1 MKKLTR
7 IIFASCIPS
16 WLFAIPEKP
25 NFQDDV
31 MPIFE
36 QSCNSCHNPDKAK
49 GGLDLTSVNA
59 ILAGGS
65 SGEVALSEE
74 PEQSLLYLLPARLQE
89 PFMPPRGD
97 KIESSQL
104 LILKNWIAQG
114 MLPTASGKPMKK
126 KKISVNLALG
136 SFSIG
141 KPKGP
146 PPMPKSLS
154 LEPHLVTARP
164 FAPSAMATASW
175 SPLVALAG
183 QKQVLLFNSDNLRLS
198 GVLPFEEGFIES
210 LNFSRNG
217 KLLIASGGRGGKSGL
232 VVGWEVET
240 GKRVMSVG
248 EEQDSILTA
257 DISADQT
264 LVAIGATNKLVKVF
278 DLASNEVLYKIKKHS
293 EWVTQVSFSPD
304 GILLAT
310 GDRNGGIHIWEAKT
324 GNPFYSLSGHQGEIS
339 DLSWRADGNILLS
352 ASEDGTLRT
361 WEMINGKQVK
371 SWTAHPDGVLSAQID
386 LKSNIVSSGRDKTA
400 KLWDGN
406 GKAIR
411 TISGFKDIV
420 IESRLSH
427 DGSKIIA
434 ADWLGN
440 VGVWSAKE
448 GKSLGSLN
456 PNPPTIS
463 DRIEKEQNDLQNAK
477 VSLQKAKK
485 VALPFLDATNRFAH
499 LVSEEKKKLEGS
511 EIELLDTE
519 KKYASF
525 QAKYNTTKSET
536 EKLLKSI
543 GPVQV
548 ADKENEKQIVKLN
561 TDSSNQVKK
570 VAEFTKQKKE
580 ISNSI
585 SLLKDRYQVAIEQEK
600 ESNSSTTSIQI
611 KDELD
616 QKNLALKTIEKKLLE
631 SIALGKSI
639 KIKIAGHQKI
649 KLESASQ
656 LKQLQAQLKESQT
669 VQDKALASLK
679 SFETLISKHKDLMIL
694 SKKLVEKYTLQW
706 TDAKKSLTEPLKSRK
721 HAEEKVAL
729 HTKKL
734 KRWQAEL
741 INTKRH
747 HELLALQEMQTD
759 LEFLTEELEEAKN
772 IFSTA
777 QTELDE
783 ASGQLHDLPNQIS
796 LAREEH
802 QAMQNELQSKILDLE
817 KLNQKLAKQK
827 DLITKTELLSKE
839 INDHTSTVQENAA
852 LLDANKNFDQ
862 ALELLE
868 KELLQISAELN
879 KQNERITF
887 ASNQCKLAEEHLS
900 QSLSLR
906 NKIPGIIKDKK
917 ILFDDSENALVNKES
932 EMKRF
937 ESLINSKRQTTDQLY
952 QDYLNALPE
961 K

>member
-7 IIFASCIPS
+7 IIFASCIPA
-16 WLFAIPEKP
+16 WLFASPEKP
-25 NFQDDV
+25 NFQDDI

-49 GGLDLTSVNA
+49 GGLDLTSINA

-89 PFMPPRGD
+89 PFMPPRGE

-114 MLPTASGKPMKK
+114 MLPTASGKPIKK
-126 KKISVNLALG
+126 KKTSVNLALD
-136 SFSIG
+136 SFTIG
-141 KPKGP
+141 KPEGP
-146 PPMPKSLS
+146 PPMPKFLN
-154 LEPHLVTARP
+154 LEPYLVTARP

-175 SPLVALAG
+175 SPLIALAG

-198 GVLPFEEGFIES
+198 GILPFEEGFIES

-240 GKRVMSVG
+240 GKRVISVG

-278 DLASNEVLYKIKKHS
+278 DLATNEVLYKIKKHS

-310 GDRNGGIHIWEAKT
+310 GDRNGGIHIWEART
-324 GNPFYSLSGHQGEIS
+324 GNPFYTLSGHQGEIS

-371 SWTAHPDGVLSAQID
+371 SWTAHADGVLSAQID
-386 LKSNIVSSGRDKTA
+386 LNSNIVSSGRDKTA

-406 GKAIR
+406 GKAIT

-427 DGSKIIA
+427 DGSKVIA

-440 VGVWSAKE
+440 VSVWTAKE

-463 DRIEKEQNDLQNAK
+463 DRIKKEENDLQSADL
-477 VSLQKAKK
+477 SLQKAKK
-485 VALPFLDATNRFAH
+485 NALPFLDVTNRFAQ
-499 LVSEEKKKLEGS
+499 LVSKEKKKLEGL
-511 EIELLDTE
+511 EIELLDAE
-519 KKYASF
+519 KKYDSY
-525 QAKYNTTKSET
+525 QAKYSTTKLET
-536 EKLLKSI
+536 GKLLQSTY
-543 GPVQV
+543 PVQV
-548 ADKENEKQIVKLN
+548 AIRENDKQIVTLN
-561 TDSSNQVKK
+561 SDASNQEKK
-570 VAEFTKQKKE
+570 VAKLTHQQKE
-580 ISNSI
+580 MSNSI
-585 SLLKDRYQVAIEQEK
+585 SLLRGRYEVAVEREK
-600 ESNSSTTSIQI
+600 EANSSTASVQI
-611 KDELD
+611 KSELD
-616 QKNLALKTIEKKLLE
+616 HKIMALKPIEKKLLE
-631 SIALGKSI
+631 SIDTGESI
-639 KIKIAGHQKI
+639 KAKVASLQK
-649 KLESASQ
+649 KKMESTTQ
-656 LKQLQAQLKESQT
+656 LKQLQAQLKEAQT
-669 VQDKALASLK
+669 GQDKALATLK
-679 SFETLISKHKDLMIL
+679 SFETLISKHKESIIQ
-694 SKKLVEKYTLQW
+694 SKKLVEKYSLQW
-706 TDAKKSLTEPLKSRK
+706 TEAKKNLTEPLQSRK
-721 HAEEKVAL
+721 QAEERVSL
-729 HTKKL
+729 HTKQL
-734 KRWQAEL
+734 QRWQAEL
-741 INTKRH
+741 INTKRYL
-747 HELLALQEMQTD
+747 ELLALQEMQTD

-772 IFSTA
+772 IFSSA

-783 ASGQLHDLPNQIS
+783 ASGKLHDLPNQIS
-796 LAREEH
+796 MAREEL
-802 QAMQNELQSKILDLE
+802 QAKQNELQSKKLDLE

-827 DLITKTELLSKE
+827 ALVTKTELLSKE
-839 INDHTSTVQENAA
+839 MNDRTGTDQEKAT

-862 ALELLE
+862 TLELL
-868 KELLQISAELN
+868 KKDLHQISAELN
-879 KQNERITF
+879 KQNESITF

-906 NKIPGIIKDKK
+906 NKIPAIIKDKK
-917 ILFDDSENALVNKES
+917 ILFDDSETARVNKES
-932 EMKRF
+932 EVKKL
-937 ESLINSKRQTTDQLY
+937 ESLINNKRQITDQLY
-952 QDYLNALPE
+952 QDYLSALPE

>member
-1 MKKLTR
+1 MKKLTG
-7 IIFASCIPS
+7 IIFASSLPA
-16 WLFAIPEKP
+16 WLIASPEKP

-65 SGEVALSEE
+65 SGVVALSEE

-104 LILKNWIAQG
+104 LILKNWISQG
-114 MLPTASGKPMKK
+114 MLPTASGKPIKK
-126 KKISVNLALG
+126 KKTSVNLALG
-136 SFSIG
+136 SFSMG
-141 KPKGP
+141 KPEGP
-146 PPMPKSLS
+146 PPMPKSLN
-154 LEPHLVTARP
+154 LEPYLVTERP
-164 FAPSAMATASW
+164 FAPSAMATANW
-175 SPLVALAG
+175 SPLIALAG
-183 QKQVLLFNSDNLRLS
+183 QKQVLLFNSDNLQLS
-198 GVLPFEEGFIES
+198 GVLPFEEGFVES

-240 GKRVMSVG
+240 GKRVMTVG

-324 GNPFYSLSGHQGEIS
+324 GNPFYTLSGHQGEIS

-371 SWTAHPDGVLSAQID
+371 SWTAHADGVLSAQID

-406 GKAIR
+406 GKAVR

-427 DGSKIIA
+427 DGSKVIA

-440 VGVWSAKE
+440 VSVWSSKE

-463 DRIEKEQNDLQNAK
+463 DRIKKEENNLQNAN
-477 VSLQKAKK
+477 VSLLKAKK
-485 VALPFLDATNRFAH
+485 NALPFLDATNRFAR
-499 LVSEEKKKLEGS
+499 LISEEKKKLES
-511 EIELLDTE
+511 MEIKLLDAE
-519 KKYASF
+519 KKYASS
-525 QAKYNTTKSET
+525 QGKYNINKLET
-536 EKLLKSI
+536 ERLSKSI
-543 GPVQV
+543 LSAQV
-548 ADKENEKQIVKLN
+548 ANKENDKLIVQLSAGASNEEKKI
-561 TDSSNQVKK
+561 
-570 VAEFTKQKKE
+570 AEIIQKQE
-580 ISNSI
+580 DIFHSI
-585 SLLKDRYQVAIEQEK
+585 SLLKNRYQTAIEQEK

-611 KDELD
+611 KGELD
-616 QKNLALKTIEKKLLE
+616 QMNLALIPIRKKLLE
-631 SIALGKSI
+631 STTLGKSL
-639 KIKIAGHQKI
+639 KSKIAGLQKN
-649 KLESASQ
+649 KQDSSTQ
-656 LKQLQAQLKESQT
+656 LKNLQDQLKEYQKG
-669 VQDKALASLK
+669 QDDALASLK
-679 SFETLISKHKDLMIL
+679 SFEQDISKHKDSMIQ
-694 SKKLVEKYTLQW
+694 SKKLLEKYTREW
-706 TDAKKSLTEPLKSRK
+706 TDAKKSLTEPLKSRS
-721 HAEEKVAL
+721 HAEEIVAL
-729 HTKKL
+729 HSNQL
-734 KRWQAEL
+734 QRWQAEK
-741 INTKRH
+741 INSRRH
-747 HELLALQEMQTD
+747 HELLDLQEMQAD
-759 LEFLTEELEEAKN
+759 FEFLTEEFEDAKN
-772 IFSTA
+772 ILASI

-796 LAREEH
+796 MAREELH
-802 QAMQNELQSKILDLE
+802 AKQNELQSKNLDLE
-817 KLNQKLAKQK
+817 KLNQKLSKQRS
-827 DLITKTELLSKE
+827 LITKTELLSME
-839 INDHTSTVQENAA
+839 INDHTNTDQENAT
-852 LLDANKNFDQ
+852 LSNANKNFDQ
-862 ALELLE
+862 ALELL
-868 KELLQISAELN
+868 KKDLQRISVEIN
-879 KQNERITF
+879 NQNEKITL
-887 ASNQCKLAEEHLS
+887 ASNQYKQAKDHLN
-900 QSLSLR
+900 QSLSLTS
-906 NKIPGIIKDKK
+906 KIPGIIKDKK
-917 ILFDDSENALVNKES
+917 ILFDDSETILANKET
-932 EMKRF
+932 EMKKF
-937 ESLINSKRQTTDQLY
+937 ESSINNKKQITDRLY
-952 QDYLNALPE
+952 QDYLNALP
-961 K
+961 KK

>member
-7 IIFASCIPS
+7 IIFANCIPA
-16 WLFAIPEKP
+16 WLFASPEKP

-126 KKISVNLALG
+126 KKTSVNLALG

-141 KPKGP
+141 KPEGP
-146 PPMPKSLS
+146 PPMPKTLN

-164 FAPSAMATASW
+164 FAPSAMATANW

-198 GVLPFEEGFIES
+198 GVLSFEEGFIES

-310 GDRNGGIHIWEAKT
+310 GDRNGGIHIWEART
-324 GNPFYSLSGHQGEIS
+324 GNPFYTLSGHQGEIS

-371 SWTAHPDGVLSAQID
+371 SWTAHADGVLSAQID

-427 DGSKIIA
+427 DGSKVIA

-440 VGVWSAKE
+440 VSVWSAKE

-463 DRIEKEQNDLQNAK
+463 DRIKKEENDLQNAD

-485 VALPFLDATNRFAH
+485 NALPFLDATNRFAQ
-499 LVSEEKKKLEGS
+499 LVSEEKKKLEGLK
-511 EIELLDTE
+511 IGLLDTE
-519 KKYASF
+519 KKYASY
-525 QAKYNTTKSET
+525 QAKYNTTKLET

-548 ADKENEKQIVKLN
+548 ANKENGKQIVTLN
-561 TDSSNQVKK
+561 TDASNQEKK
-570 VAEFTKQKKE
+570 VAELTHQQKE

-585 SLLKDRYQVAIEQEK
+585 SLLRDRYQVAIEQEK
-600 ESNSSTTSIQI
+600 ESNSSTASIQI
-611 KDELD
+611 KRELD
-616 QKNLALKTIEKKLLE
+616 QKNLALKPIEKKLLE
-631 SIALGKSI
+631 STAREKSI
-639 KIKIAGHQKI
+639 KAKVAGLQKK
-649 KLESASQ
+649 KLESTIQ
-656 LKQLQAQLKESQT
+656 LKQLQAQQKEAQAG
-669 VQDKALASLK
+669 QDKALASLK
-679 SFETLISKHKDLMIL
+679 SFEALISKHKDSMIQ
-694 SKKLVEKYTLQW
+694 SKKLLEKHTHQW
-706 TDAKKSLTEPLKSRK
+706 TDAKKSLTEPLQSRK
-721 HAEEKVAL
+721 QAEERVAL
-729 HTKKL
+729 HTKQL
-734 KRWQAEL
+734 QRWQAEQ

-747 HELLALQEMQTD
+747 LELLALQEMQTD
-759 LEFLTEELEEAKN
+759 LEFLNEELEEAKN

-777 QTELDE
+777 QIELDE

-796 LAREEH
+796 MAREEL
-802 QAMQNELQSKILDLE
+802 QAKQNELQSKKLDLE
-817 KLNQKLAKQK
+817 KMNQKLAKQK
-827 DLITKTELLSKE
+827 ALITKTELLSKE
-839 INDHTSTVQENAA
+839 SKDHTGTGQENAT
-852 LLDANKNFDQ
+852 LLDANKDFDQ
-862 ALELLE
+862 ALKLL
-868 KELLQISAELN
+868 KKDLLQISAELN

-887 ASNQCKLAEEHLS
+887 TSNQCKLAEEHLS

-906 NKIPGIIKDKK
+906 NKIPGIIEDKK
-917 ILFDDSENALVNKES
+917 ILFDDSETARVNKET
-932 EMKRF
+932 EMKKL
-937 ESLINSKRQTTDQLY
+937 ESLINTKRQITDQWY
-952 QDYLNALPE
+952 QDYLSALPE

>member
-7 IIFASCIPS
+7 IIFAISLPA
-16 WLFAIPEKP
+16 WLFASPEKP

-114 MLPTASGKPMKK
+114 MLPTASGKPIRKK
-126 KKISVNLALG
+126 KTSVNLALG

-141 KPKGP
+141 KPEGP
-146 PPMPKSLS
+146 PPMPKTLN

-278 DLASNEVLYKIKKHS
+278 DLATNEVLYKIKKHS

-371 SWTAHPDGVLSAQID
+371 SWTAHADGVLSAQID
-386 LKSNIVSSGRDKTA
+386 LKSDIVSSGRDKTT
-400 KLWDGN
+400 KLWDGD

-411 TISGFKDIV
+411 TIPGFKDIV

-427 DGSKIIA
+427 DGSKVIA

-440 VGVWSAKE
+440 VSVWSAKE

-463 DRIEKEQNDLQNAK
+463 DRIKKEENDLKNAD

-485 VALPFLDATNRFAH
+485 NTLPFLDATNRFAH
-499 LVSEEKKKLEGS
+499 LVSVEKKKLEGL
-511 EIELLDTE
+511 EIELLDKE
-519 KKYASF
+519 KKYVSF
-525 QAKYNTTKSET
+525 QAKYNTTKSEN

-543 GPVQV
+543 GLVQV
-548 ADKENEKQIVKLN
+548 ANKENDKLIVKLN
-561 TDSSNQVKK
+561 TDASIQVKK
-570 VAEFTKQKKE
+570 VADFSQQQKE

-600 ESNSSTTSIQI
+600 ESNSSTASIQI
-611 KDELD
+611 KSEMD
-616 QKNLALKTIEKKLLE
+616 QKNLALKPIEKKLLE
-631 SIALGKSI
+631 SKALSKSI
-639 KIKIAGHQKI
+639 KAKVASLQKK
-649 KLESASQ
+649 KLEFTTQ
-656 LKQLQAQLKESQT
+656 LIKLQAQLKESQT
-669 VQDKALASLK
+669 RKDNALASLK
-679 SFETLISKHKDLMIL
+679 SFEPLISKHKNSIIQT
-694 SKKLVEKYTLQW
+694 KKLIEKYTLEW

-721 HAEEKVAL
+721 HAEERVAL
-729 HTKKL
+729 HARQLKK
-734 KRWQAEL
+734 WQAEQ

-759 LEFLTEELEEAKN
+759 FEILNEELDEAKS

-783 ASGQLHDLPNQIS
+783 ASEQLHDLPNQIS
-796 LAREEH
+796 MAREEL
-802 QAMQNELQSKILDLE
+802 QAKQNELQSKNLDLE
-817 KLNQKLAKQK
+817 KLNQKLAEQK
-827 DLITKTELLSKE
+827 ALITKTELLSKE
-839 INDHTSTVQENAA
+839 IKDSTSASKEKAT
-852 LLDANKNFDQ
+852 LLDAKKNSDQ
-862 ALELLE
+862 TLELL
-868 KELLQISAELN
+868 KKDLHQISADLN
-879 KQNERITF
+879 KQNEKITL
-887 ASNQCKLAEEHLS
+887 ASNQCKQAEEQLS
-900 QSLSLR
+900 LTLSLR
-906 NKIPGIIKDKK
+906 TKIPGIIKDKK
-917 ILFDDSENALVNKES
+917 ILFADSETARVNKES
-932 EMKRF
+932 EMKKF
-937 ESLINSKRQTTDQLY
+937 ELSINNKKQITDQLY
-952 QDYLNALPE
+952 QEYLNALP
-961 K
+961 KK